1 MPATTRRSSPS
12 RWSVDEYSLLPTLL
26 IDALVISFAQVGE
39 LDRALA
45 LHERS
50 GIHERMFALRPVAEA
65 ANEEEGG
72 VVVMMVA
79 FSIGGQ
85 APSVSNPLYSVS

>member
-1 MPATTRRSSPS
+1 MVVPTGGRSLCLLPTRRSSPS

-65 ANEEEGG
+65 ANEEEGEWW
-72 VVVMMVA
+72 
-79 FSIGGQ
+79 
-85 APSVSNPLYSVS
+85 